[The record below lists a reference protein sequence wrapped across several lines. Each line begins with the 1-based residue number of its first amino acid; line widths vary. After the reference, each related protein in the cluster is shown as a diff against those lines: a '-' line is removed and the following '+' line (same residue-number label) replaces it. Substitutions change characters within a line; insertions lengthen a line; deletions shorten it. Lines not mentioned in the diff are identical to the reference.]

1 MLALE
6 LDIKA
11 TRNDKGVSYTI
22 QITEQRLRGV
32 AAKLTTSNGF
42 TFKSISTPAIGV
54 GFNTGHDNDNI
65 NMDGL
70 LFLRGSSRRNDRKI
84 LHTRSI
90 GYVNKLKAAVKEYNI
105 IKATIL

>member
-6 LDIKA
+6 LDIK
-11 TRNDKGVSYTI
+11 TMQSKNGVLFTI

-42 TFKSISTPAIGV
+42 TFKSVSTPAIGI
-54 GFNTGHDNDNI
+54 GFNNGLDSHPVNVN
-65 NMDGL
+65 GL
-70 LFLRGSSRRNDRKI
+70 LFLRGSSSRHDAKI

>member
-1 MLALE
+1 MVALE
-6 LDIKA
+6 LDIKTA
-11 TRNDKGVSYTI
+11 RSDKGALFTI

-42 TFKSISTPAIGV
+42 TFKSISAPAIGI
-54 GFNTGHDNDNI
+54 GFNNGHDNDPT
-65 NMDGL
+65 NMNGL
-70 LFLRGSSRRNDRKI
+70 LYLRGSSRRNDRKI